1 MESPH
6 RHSPELQ
13 KLTSRTPPLPIY
25 GGENRICDRKSCNFS
40 NVKIFILNR
49 ATKALEAGFNEIIE
63 SGGEA
68 LQYCPAHL
76 RRLLCQPSQHRV
88 RHRSSRYVATVAA
101 ESIRHSQSSPLPLRD
116 CRFRFASPRCSLP
129 LESLRRILFGHPL
142 GECRNSVSEDDKAAH
157 CRAGSALELLY
168 G

>member
-40 NVKIFILNR
+40 NVKIFFLNR

-68 LQYCPAHL
+68 LQYCPPT
-76 RRLLCQPSQHRV
+76 CGGC
-88 RHRSSRYVATVAA
+88 Y
-101 ESIRHSQSSPLPLRD
+101 
-116 CRFRFASPRCSLP
+116 ASPHSTACAT
-129 LESLRRILFGHPL
+129 E
-142 GECRNSVSEDDKAAH
+142 AA
-157 CRAGSALELLY
+157 AIV
-168 G
+168 